1 MFHPLTKAKYI
12 QTKKLVHISVS
23 QFYQVDTTIPLLK
36 IMPENMYELKAL
48 SYYNMFMYVIGTLFN
63 CHFML
68 NDVVLLLV

>member
-12 QTKKLVHISVS
+12 QKKARTYFGFTIR
-23 QFYQVDTTIPLLK
+23 QEDTTIPLLK

-48 SYYNMFMYVIGTLFN
+48 SYFNMFMYVIGTLFN
-63 CHFML
+63 CLFML